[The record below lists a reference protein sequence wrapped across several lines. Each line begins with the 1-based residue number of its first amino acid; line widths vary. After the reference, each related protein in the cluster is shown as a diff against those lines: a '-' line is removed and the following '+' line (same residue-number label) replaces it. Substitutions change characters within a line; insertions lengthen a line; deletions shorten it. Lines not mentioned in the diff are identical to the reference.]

1 MSKINEIKVKVKETA
16 TEVKDFVVDN
26 KGLIASCAFSSV
38 LIIGGIVYGR
48 KVDKKYETAWRK
60 AKELYESGQLDGDFG
75 PYKVAKFFEPKTG
88 ELIGQTMMHVD
99 SVNAFSSLK

>member
-1 MSKINEIKVKVKETA
+1 MSKMNEIKNKVKENA

-26 KGLIASCAFSSV
+26 AGLIASCAASGL

-48 KVDKKYETAWRK
+48 KIDKKYETAWRK
-60 AKELYESGQLDGDFG
+60 AKELYESGRLDGDFG

-99 SVNAFSSLK
+99 SVNAFSNLK

>member
-1 MSKINEIKVKVKETA
+1 MSKMNEIKNKVKETA

-26 KGLIASCAFSSV
+26 KGLIASCAASGV

-48 KVDKKYETAWRK
+48 KIDKKYETAWRK
-60 AKELYESGQLDGDFG
+60 AKELFESGQLDGDFG